1 MKFSIP
7 FNQAVFRIFRLF
19 VVTVEIGNRGSTL
32 YLLMI
37 LDTGASYVTVRPDV
51 FDRLDIDPIRN
62 RPLVTASEQTTAP
75 IGQVERISVGSGC
88 SCTNV
93 QLISTPLPAALPAEG
108 LLGASF
114 LRNYSV
120 TLDYNSGKI
129 ELNTR

>member
-1 MKFSIP
+1 
-7 FNQAVFRIFRLF
+7 
-19 VVTVEIGNRGSTL
+19 
-32 YLLMI
+32 MI

-51 FDRLDIDPIRN
+51 FDRLAIVPIRN

-75 IGQVERISVGSGC
+75 VGQVERISVGSGC
-88 SCTNV
+88 ACTNV
-93 QLISTPLPAALPAEG
+93 QVISTRLPAALPAEG

-120 TLDYNSGKI
+120 TLDYSTGKI